1 MTWLNTNIK
10 DLFFEDTTVGRL
22 KKKIW
27 EASDEEISRILAEYE
42 IPTPS
47 ELGKPGTYIQ
57 NTIRKKVM
65 ENRKKNDILFIP
77 VGCTELH
84 GVHTV
89 TGLDTFMVTQIL
101 EGVRRYTA
109 KKGAPV
115 NLSWTPLN
123 FGGHPHHHIGMPG
136 TIHLED
142 EVVKR
147 ILIDVMV
154 GFWNDGFRKIILINN
169 HGHQWLLEA
178 AIQELQKTWNLPGI
192 FRVIDW
198 HRSVRK
204 FFRTK
209 ERGGDWDTNFV
220 HADEAETSVML
231 LLSPEYVDMEY
242 AEETSV
248 EGYLPEGHFDKAVDP
263 FARPSKW
270 SEGQG
275 HFPIELAI
283 RDLELL
289 DIVSLTSALKGN
301 SLTVPAIGT
310 GQIFCEKGLS
320 FTNPD
325 PAIREEIIMR
335 IKSHISLADKLN
347 AIVIIGLVR
356 GKKETGI
363 TNEQSEQWLIEA
375 VRECASEN
383 KSVKLAIEPINR
395 YETDIINTVTS
406 GLSFIEKVSMENVG
420 LLLDTFHMNI
430 EEPSMVQSVIL
441 AKEHLFHFHIADSNR
456 WYPGAGHINFTELF
470 STLIKIDYQGFV
482 SAGR

>member
-1 MTWLNTNIK
+1 MKWLKTNQA
-10 DLFFEDTTVGRL
+10 DLFFEDTSVGRL

-27 EASDEEISRILAEYE
+27 EASEEEISKILDDYG

-57 NTIRKKVM
+57 NTVRQRVV

-84 GVHTV
+84 GRHTV

-101 EGVRRYTA
+101 EGVRRFTA
-109 KKGAPV
+109 KRGNPV
-115 NLSWTPLN
+115 SLTYTPLN

-147 ILIDVMV
+147 NLIDVMV
-154 GFWNDGFRKIILINN
+154 GFWNDGFRKMILINN

-198 HRSVRK
+198 HRAVRE

-209 ERGGDWDTNFV
+209 DRGGDWDTTFI

-231 LLSPEYVDMEY
+231 LLEPEFVEMSL
-242 AEETSV
+242 AEKTSV
-248 EGYLPEGHFDKAVDP
+248 EGYLPDGHFDKAVDP

-275 HFPIELAI
+275 HSPIEMGSIPEGVVGRPDIADAKKARRTIAAILSYLTLVHDEILEAFPAGKVPPIEETTMRTEKEMEPYLKEPFTKGWRPIYAI
-283 RDLELL
+283 R
-289 DIVSLTSALKGN
+289 KM
-301 SLTVPAIGT
+301 
-310 GQIFCEKGLS
+310 GL
-320 FTNPD
+320 
-325 PAIREEIIMR
+325 
-335 IKSHISLADKLN
+335 
-347 AIVIIGLVR
+347 
-356 GKKETGI
+356 
-363 TNEQSEQWLIEA
+363 
-375 VRECASEN
+375 
-383 KSVKLAIEPINR
+383 
-395 YETDIINTVTS
+395 
-406 GLSFIEKVSMENVG
+406 
-420 LLLDTFHMNI
+420 
-430 EEPSMVQSVIL
+430 
-441 AKEHLFHFHIADSNR
+441 
-456 WYPGAGHINFTELF
+456 
-470 STLIKIDYQGFV
+470 
-482 SAGR
+482 

>member
-1 MTWLNTNIK
+1 MAWLKTDQE

-47 ELGKPGTYIQ
+47 ELGKSGTYIQ
-57 NTIRKKVM
+57 NTVRKKVV

-89 TGLDTFMVTQIL
+89 TGLDTLMVTQIL

-154 GFWNDGFRKIILINN
+154 GFWNDGFRKIVLINN

-198 HRSVRK
+198 HRSVRE

-209 ERGGDWDTNFV
+209 ERGGDWETNFV

-231 LLSPEYVDMEY
+231 LLAPEFVKMEY
-242 AEETSV
+242 AQETTV
-248 EGYLPEGHFDKAVDP
+248 EGYLPDGHFDKAVDP

-275 HFPIELAI
+275 HFPIELGSI
-283 RDLELL
+283 PEG
-289 DIVSLTSALKGN
+289 VVGF
-301 SLTVPAIGT
+301 P
-310 GQIFCEKGLS
+310 
-320 FTNPD
+320 
-325 PAIREEIIMR
+325 
-335 IKSHISLADKLN
+335 H
-347 AIVIIGLVR
+347 
-356 GKKETGI
+356 
-363 TNEQSEQWLIEA
+363 
-375 VRECASEN
+375 
-383 KSVKLAIEPINR
+383 SV
-395 YETDIINTVTS
+395 
-406 GLSFIEKVSMENVG
+406 
-420 LLLDTFHMNI
+420 
-430 EEPSMVQSVIL
+430 
-441 AKEHLFHFHIADSNR
+441 
-456 WYPGAGHINFTELF
+456 
-470 STLIKIDYQGFV
+470 TLIKPVEQLLQFYHILH
-482 SAGR
+482 